1 MTTSTFFTSMMVP
14 EPTLWKNRATLFNTW
29 YHCQHTEDGPLFR
42 SYREYGLD
50 AHANAHL
57 PWYNS
62 EYYDISSDFGAMRTR
77 AQVHHKNYLI
87 RFDIAKAK
95 FRGNLACHA
104 VYRTPNPK
112 FKEYGLQIAHKL
124 HRKSEDEIADL
135 LLKTFRNPRSE
146 IEAKILVK
154 VAERHDIPLVKRH
167 PNGLPHT
174 WKILDTSADKLHDLH
189 DPHISEEDPKMVAYT
204 QNVDKLRRGIQTRCK
219 PGRYLAKF
227 YPDLDSDS
235 VKKLAESFLAN
246 SQVGELKFIENDDP
260 DGWERIY
267 ADGPKSCMQGE
278 SCVTAYAR
286 PGNHLRLAYLE
297 ADDKITARAIVRS
310 DKMTY
315 VRVYPSP
322 NSDEESWLHTKMTE
336 MLESAGYSHGSLN
349 GICLNT
355 WEMDDGWVAPYI
367 DCGNGGTQSADLHR
381 SSPQLEG
388 QTQHYFVITSSGD
401 FELDTTSGVVDD
413 SECCDECGGR
423 THEDRMSYIEREDRH
438 VCDHCLQNNYTYA
451 YGRRHQNWYP
461 SEEVIYCESDGEYY
475 YVETLNYHDIGQC
488 YLSGN
493 YYSQD
498 ELVLCSYGS
507 ADGEYVHVDDV
518 KELPN
523 GEFCL
528 YRDYDGVMEEH
539 FTEPEDEDEDEAE
552 ATEEPLAA

>member
-1 MTTSTFFTSMMVP
+1 MTTSTFFTSMMDP
-14 EPTLWKNRATLFNTW
+14 SSTLWKNRATLFNTW
-29 YHCQHTEDGPLFR
+29 YHQQHTDGGSIFR
-42 SYREYGLD
+42 SYSGYGLD
-50 AHANAHL
+50 AHAHAHL

-62 EYYDISSDFGAMRTR
+62 EYYDISSDFGAMCTR
-77 AQVHHKNYLI
+77 ANKHHKDYQFRL
-87 RFDIAKAK
+87 DTAKAK
-95 FRGNLACHA
+95 FRDNLTCHA

-124 HRKSEDEIADL
+124 HKKSEDEIANL

-146 IEAKILVK
+146 IEAKILAK
-154 VAERHDIPLVKRH
+154 VADHHDIPLVKRH
-167 PNGLPHT
+167 PNGLPKA

-204 QNVDKLRRGIQTRCK
+204 ASVDKLRRDIQTRCK

-227 YPDLDSDS
+227 YPNLDSDS

-246 SQVGELKFIENDDP
+246 NHGGELKFIENDDP

-267 ADGPKSCMQGE
+267 ADGPRSCMKGE

-297 ADDKITARAIVRS
+297 SDDKITARAIVREDNKS
-310 DKMTY
+310 Y

-322 NSDEESWLHTKMTE
+322 NSDEELRLHTKMTE
-336 MLESAGYSHGSLN
+336 MLESAWYSHGNLN

-355 WEMDDGWVAPYI
+355 WETDDGWVAPYI
-367 DCGNGGTQSADLHR
+367 DCGNGGSQSADLR
-381 SSPQLEG
+381 YGTPQLEG

-401 FELDTTSGVVDD
+401 FELDTTSGVVDR
-413 SECCDECGGR
+413 ECCDECGER
-423 THEDRMSYIEREDRH
+423 AHEDRMNYIDREGH
-438 VCDHCLQNNYTYA
+438 NVCDRCLENNYTYA
-451 YGRRHQNWYP
+451 YGRRHQDYYP
-461 SEEVIYCESDGEYY
+461 NEDVIYCESDGEYY
-475 YVETLNYHDIGQC
+475 YSETMSYHDIGQC
-488 YLSGN
+488 YLSDN

-507 ADGEYVHVDDV
+507 AEGEYVHTDEV
-518 KELPN
+518 KELPD
-523 GEFCL
+523 GRFCL
-528 YRDYDGVMEEH
+528 YRDYDDVMEEH
-539 FTEPEDEDEDEAE
+539 FPEPETEDEDE